1 MSVEVSP
8 PVKPIISESQF
19 HDAVKEEIEVKRSQ
33 DEFFGTND
41 VEVHV

>member
-1 MSVEVSP
+1 MSTEVFP

-19 HDAVKEEIEVKRSQ
+19 HDAIREEKEVKRSQ

>member
-1 MSVEVSP
+1 MIEVSP
-8 PVKPIISESQF
+8 PVHPIISEAQF
-19 HDAVKEEIEVKRSQ
+19 HDAIREEKEDRRSQ